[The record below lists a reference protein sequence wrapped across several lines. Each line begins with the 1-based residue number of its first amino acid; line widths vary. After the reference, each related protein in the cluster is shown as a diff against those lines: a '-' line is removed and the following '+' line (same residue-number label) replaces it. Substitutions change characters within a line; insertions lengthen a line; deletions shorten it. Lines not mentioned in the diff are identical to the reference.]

1 MASSS
6 DEGEIIEN
14 DSGDLKATSLPK
26 KFEGNGVDRQD
37 RTRDRYSASKSP
49 EYDPHAASSRNNNH
63 SYSSS
68 SRRSRSPRGFKR
80 SRDDREYAGGGPG
93 GRQDTRRFRVHY
105 EDGQRDDYRR
115 TRVSYEDLD
124 RPVSRG
130 SNHSYDG
137 RDRERSR
144 DRDRDRYRERERDRG
159 HERDRY
165 PDKRARNRT
174 RSPYRPPRGDRG
186 RDDRHARDGGRDRL
200 SDSFRGL
207 KYDDHRD
214 RDARNG
220 DSKPNGVAVGKDSR
234 ASNSDAKPVKNS
246 AEDRNSFAGPS
257 QNQQAPQA
265 EPEPDFEEPM
275 VIDEEAEIERR
286 RRRRD
291 ELLAK
296 SSSATPLLVH
306 ALHAADK
313 SAVSSP
319 ARQSTPAGDVD
330 TPVSGKQLVTHLSAS
345 TKGLEIGSPAQ
356 DGSSPGAI
364 DVLNEKDLMNTHGVG
379 KAIEEDGPS
388 AADYDPT
395 VDMKEDGIRDE
406 LRHGNVGMHGEALDP
421 QPEAISQEQP
431 EEAPAKKPSGDEDD
445 DDFDMFAEEF
455 DDEKYTAPKPAKVA
469 VVDESKASPAL
480 AQPNGAF
487 LEGDDKDGYYKIR
500 IGEILNGRYQVQS
513 TLGKGMFSGVA
524 RAVDITNKK
533 LVAIKIMRN
542 NDALRKGGFT
552 EIAILQKLNDADPEN
567 RKHIVKFERH
577 FDHKGHLCMAFENLS
592 LNLREVLRKFGN
604 NVGINLGATRAY
616 AHQIFIGLAHM
627 RKCSIVH
634 ADLKPDNILVNESR
648 NVLKICDLGTGIDKS
663 DAATAHN
670 EITPYLVSRFY
681 RAPEVILGIPYD
693 YAIDMWSI
701 GCTLYE
707 LYTGKILFAG
717 DSNNQ
722 MLKAI
727 MEIRGKITPKLYKRG
742 QLAPM
747 HFDEQGNFV
756 SMERDKVLGK
766 TTARVLPVVKPTR
779 DLRTRLFAASAGM
792 SDTETRELN
801 HFVDLL
807 EHCLT
812 LNPEKRIKPADA
824 LKHPFFTSRGA
835 PLKR

>member
-1 MASSS
+1 MTSSS
-6 DEGEIIEN
+6 DEGEIMEH
-14 DSGDLKATSLPK
+14 DAVELKATSLPK

-49 EYDPHAASSRNNNH
+49 VHDNAARHHNPP
-63 SYSSS
+63 
-68 SRRSRSPRGFKR
+68 RRSRSPPPRGFKR
-80 SRDDREYAGGGPG
+80 ARDERDYAAS

-105 EDGQRDDYRR
+105 EDGPRDDYRR
-115 TRVSYEDLD
+115 SRVSYEDLD
-124 RPVSRG
+124 RPPSRG
-130 SNHSYDG
+130 SNHSQDG
-137 RDRERSR
+137 RDRNWSR
-144 DRDRDRYRERERDRG
+144 DGERDTYR
-159 HERDRY
+159 ERDRY
-165 PDKRARNRT
+165 PDKRPRNRT
-174 RSPYRPPRGDRG
+174 RSPYRPPRNDRG
-186 RDDRHARDGGRDRL
+186 GRDNYYSRDGGRDRL
-200 SDSFRGL
+200 ADSFRDL
-207 KYDDHRD
+207 KYDEQRD
-214 RDARNG
+214 RDSRNG
-220 DSKPNGVAVGKDSR
+220 GTGSNGAAVGKDSR
-234 ASNSDAKPVKNS
+234 ASRDDAKPVKNS
-246 AEDRNSFAGPS
+246 ADDRNSAAS
-257 QNQQAPQA
+257 RSRDQTAPQVV
-265 EPEPDFEEPM
+265 EPEHGYDEPEEPV

-296 SSSATPLLVH
+296 SNSATPLLVH

-319 ARQSTPAGDVD
+319 AQEGTPGTPVAGDVG
-330 TPVSGKQLVTHLSAS
+330 TPGTDF
-345 TKGLEIGSPAQ
+345 ESPAR

-364 DVLNEKDLMNTHGVG
+364 DIVNESDLMNTHGGGEVT
-379 KAIEEDGPS
+379 EEDGPS

-395 VDMKEDGIRDE
+395 VDMKEDERRDE
-406 LRHGNVGMHGEALDP
+406 MRHGNVGVHGEAPDAQTEAEP
-421 QPEAISQEQP
+421 QKPPQ
-431 EEAPAKKPSGDEDD
+431 EAPAKKPSGADEDD
-445 DDFDMFAEEF
+445 GDFDMFAEDF
-455 DDEKYTAPKPAKVA
+455 DDEKYAAPNPAQVA

-480 AQPNGAF
+480 APPNGAI

-500 IGEILNGRYQVQS
+500 IGEIMNGRYQVQS

-524 RAVDITNKK
+524 RAVDVTNKK

-552 EIAILQKLNDADPEN
+552 EIAILQKLNDADPDN

-577 FDHKGHLCMAFENLS
+577 FDHKGHLCMAFEHLS
-592 LNLREVLRKFGN
+592 LNLREVLKKFGN

-627 RKCSIVH
+627 RKCSIIH
-634 ADLKPDNILVNESR
+634 ADLKPDNILVNENRS
-648 NVLKICDLGTGIDKS
+648 VLKICDLGTGIDKS

-681 RAPEVILGIPYD
+681 RAPEVILGMPYD
-693 YAIDMWSI
+693 YSIDMWSI

-742 QLAPM
+742 QLAAM
-747 HFDEQGNFV
+747 HFDELGNFV
-756 SMERDKVLGK
+756 SMERDKALGK

-792 SDTETRELN
+792 NDAETRDLN

-824 LKHPFFTSRGA
+824 LKHPFFTARVVA
-835 PLKR
+835 PSKR